1 MLHLVAVL
9 IRAVVTSSFVTALVA
24 WLGKLLTRAV
34 ARQLQ
39 VPETLVH
46 AAGLYLYA
54 RIDTFER
61 HLLHGLL
68 GWR

>member
-1 MLHLVAVL
+1 MLHLIAAL
-9 IRAVVTSSFVTALVA
+9 IRAVVASSTVTALVA

-39 VPETLVH
+39 VPDALVH
-46 AAGLYLYA
+46 AAGLYLRA
-54 RIDTFER
+54 RIDTLER
-61 HLLHGLL
+61 QLLHGLL

>member
-1 MLHLVAVL
+1 MLHLIAAL
-9 IRAVVTSSFVTALVA
+9 IRAIVTSSIVTALVA

-39 VPETLVH
+39 VSEALVH
-46 AAGLYLYA
+46 TAGLYLHA
-54 RIDTFER
+54 QIDTFER
-61 HLLHGLL
+61 RLLHRLL